1 MKKTISILVVA
12 SMFLSFSIVNL
23 HAQGN
28 NLALKVLV
36 TDQPEPFPYNAKS
49 QLQNKLNLILTKNG
63 LASADVLNRFFVTVV
78 ATPSTKDVIP
88 GPPMQIAQNMDFTFY
103 IADYYTQVIYSTVML
118 TSTGVGTNDNK
129 SYMDAIKRLNINN
142 SEVASFVK
150 EGKNKI
156 IKYFDDNADKMLL
169 EIRTLAKQRDYEKA
183 LFLLTGIPYDC
194 KKYTEF
200 MTLADDV
207 YQQYVDYMCDV
218 NLAEAKSVWASSQN
232 AEGAVLAGEYLAQ
245 ILPDAKCYSDAEN
258 LYKEIKEKVL
268 DDWKFEMKKYQD
280 GVDLESQRI
289 DAWKS
294 IGTAYGEGQQPI
306 TTNIAW
312 LH

>member
-1 MKKTISILVVA
+1 MRKCISILVLACVI
-12 SMFLSFSIVNL
+12 LSFFTVNL
-23 HAQGN
+23 QAQKN
-28 NLALKVLV
+28 NLALKVIV
-36 TDQPEPFPYNAKS
+36 ADQPEPFPHNAKS
-49 QLQNKLNLILTKNG
+49 QLVNKLNLILTKNG

-88 GPPMQIAQNMDFTFY
+88 GPPMQIAQSMDFTFY
-103 IADYYTQVIYSTVML
+103 IADYYTQVIYSTAML
-118 TSTGVGTNDNK
+118 SSKGVGTNDNK

-150 EGKNKI
+150 EGKEKI
-156 IKYFDDNADKMLL
+156 IKYFDENADKMLL
-169 EIRTLAKQRDYEKA
+169 EIRTLAKQHEYEKA

-194 KKYTEF
+194 KKYTDF
-200 MTLADDV
+200 MDLADDV
-207 YQQYVDYMCDV
+207 YQQYVDYLCDII
-218 NLAEAKSVWASSQN
+218 LAEAKAIWASSQN
-232 AEGAVLAGEYLAQ
+232 ADGAALAGEYLAQ
-245 ILPDAKCYSDAEN
+245 ILPDAKCYADAEN
-258 LYKEIKEKVL
+258 LYKEIKGKVL

-280 GVDLESQRI
+280 EVDLESQRI

-294 IGTAYGEGQQPI
+294 IGTAYGEGQQPT